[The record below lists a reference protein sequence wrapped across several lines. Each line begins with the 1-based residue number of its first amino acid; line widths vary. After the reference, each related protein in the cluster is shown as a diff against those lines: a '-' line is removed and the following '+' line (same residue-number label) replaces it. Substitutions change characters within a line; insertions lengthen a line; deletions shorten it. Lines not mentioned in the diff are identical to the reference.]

1 MKQHVPTYMNEQQ
14 FEGKTVAMTRTLQ
27 RRDVLSWIGMVA
39 LNSCVAFAMSRK
51 EPGHPLYVV
60 KKGSAKVFIFGE
72 AAPTT
77 HRWLTPKI
85 DKALR
90 TSRELWRENPTTPD
104 NGDQKLFQQLSR
116 RSEGTL
122 FDDLTSSQAERLLRA
137 ARKVNLSRETLD
149 PLLPWAV
156 GSILS
161 LSNFQNPDTARV
173 AYDDVTGTLLNIAK
187 EIGIPVHSEFASW
200 DDFPRFFAAMP
211 RPVQIQ
217 YISYTLDNIERP
229 VAEEAKLSER
239 WTQGDVSGFE
249 RANNQLRTRYP
260 ELYAV
265 IEIGRNKK
273 WAERIGDMLDRGG
286 AYFVDVGVH
295 HTIGPESIQ
304 VHCHHLGISIQ
315 TL

>member
-1 MKQHVPTYMNEQQ
+1 MKQNVPTYINEQQ
-14 FEGKTVAMTRTLQ
+14 VEGKTVAMPRPLR
-27 RRDVLSWIGMVA
+27 RRDVLSWMGMVA
-39 LNSCVAFAMSRK
+39 LNSCIAFAVGRK
-51 EPGHPLYVV
+51 EPCPPLFIA

-77 HRWLTPKI
+77 RRWLTPKI

-90 TSRELWRENPTTPD
+90 TSREFWRENPTTPD

-122 FDDLTSSQAERLLRA
+122 FDDLTSGQAERLLSA
-137 ARKVNLSRETLD
+137 ARKANLSREALD
-149 PLLPWAV
+149 PLLPWAAGTV
-156 GSILS
+156 LS

-187 EIGIPVHSEFASW
+187 EIGIPIHSEFASW
-200 DDFPRFFAAMP
+200 NDFPRFFAAMP

-217 YISYTLDNIERP
+217 YLSYTLDNIEQP
-229 VAEEAKLSER
+229 IAEEAKLSER
-239 WTQGDVSGFE
+239 WIQGDVSGFE

-265 IEIGRNKK
+265 IEIGRNKW
-273 WAERIGDMLDRGG
+273 WAKRIGDMLDRGG

-304 VHCHHLGISIQ
+304 VHCRSLGISIQ